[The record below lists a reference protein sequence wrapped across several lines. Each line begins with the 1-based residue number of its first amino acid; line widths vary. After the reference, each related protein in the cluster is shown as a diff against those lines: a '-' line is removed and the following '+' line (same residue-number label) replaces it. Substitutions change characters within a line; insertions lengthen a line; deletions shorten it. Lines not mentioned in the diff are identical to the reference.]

1 MRRMAFVSLVL
12 PLCLLSIT
20 RASAQ
25 EFDIPLRINMGGAEV
40 IDSNGELWLGDEG
53 VDADPLNI
61 RPNDLGG
68 AQAILNWANP
78 YPASLEALGFGRTA
92 EDLSIFRSI
101 RWDVGGDGEDWYM
114 ELPIPNGP
122 YEVNIYLCEAGGDGR
137 HYSISLED
145 EIVEEDVHSLAFPTG
160 EGIVPGQNVAG
171 VYSFEVEVI
180 DGSLSLGMLPPPAGT
195 PGAADINPI
204 LNGLEILSLD
214 PNFDPCEN
222 PDFGHCPGRLR
233 CEIPGQDLGPNHALG
248 GFAAQ
253 SSQGWGGVPERAIDG
268 NTDGMWA
275 AGTTTHTNGAPS
287 WWEVDLLDTFDIGTI
302 RLWNRLDCCS
312 ERLTNFTVSVFD
324 ENRDLTWEE
333 SFLTDNSRI
342 NGPYFTID
350 EVEAEGQYVRISMPE
365 AHLSLAEVQIYSGVI
380 EEDIAAVAEIS
391 WRAPRCVAPDGYQV
405 YRNDELILE
414 LPGDA
419 TGFEHEPDRRI
430 TTYRVEADN
439 GLGGE
444 AACAA
449 MTCTTFNNS
458 MPFDAPFR
466 INMGGP
472 QITDSEG
479 NVWLGDMGG
488 DPLNIRPN
496 FTGGSNEIL
505 AWSNPTFESIEAL
518 GFEVADADIFRSIR
532 WDNAGD
538 GDANDW
544 YMEIPVANG
553 IYEVYFYLCDASD
566 GRHYKISLEDEIV
579 EEDVHQLAFPTGE
592 GIAPGPNQVGVY
604 SYLAEV
610 EDESLSIG
618 MLPCRDCPGVA
629 DFNPILQ
636 GLAVLPTDPDA
647 DPCDN
652 PVFNARCARD
662 IVCEEAG
669 GEAAISWTA
678 SECFEA
684 VGYEVYRND
693 ELILE
698 LAGNETRF
706 EDIMETRINHY
717 RIETLVPEGVAAC
730 PPLTCSLGASI
741 PFDIPLRINM
751 AGPEIEDNNGNIWLG
766 DELGPGDALNIRP
779 RDADGTN
786 TIPNW
791 CAANP
796 DSIAALGF
804 DPFGPMVSALS
815 SIRWDVN
822 SLAGPFDIELAVP
835 DGEYWLNLYFFEC
848 CCDNR
853 HFQIFVEGELLAEDV
868 HRAAYADAL
877 GDVGRYSFEG
887 IEVTDG
893 SLSISF
899 VGIAGGD
906 VNAILSAIEVLPG
919 DFDPCDDENN
929 PGFGRCAGNVECLVD
944 GPNKAL
950 GKPATQSSQG
960 WGGTPDRAVDGN
972 TNGQWGGGS
981 VTHTDNPGSPSWWE
995 VDLLDTYDIG
1005 SIVLWNRLDC
1015 CSERLVDF
1023 TITIYDADRNMTFE
1037 EVGLDAQSLPSF
1049 TLEDI
1054 AASGQFVRVSMP
1066 GAYLSLAEVQVYE
1079 EEPGPSSIAVSWDP
1093 PACVEA
1099 LGYNVYRN
1107 DELLLELPAD
1117 ETSFED
1123 LPESRATVYAIETVL
1138 GAGQQPCE
1146 PLICTLTDI
1155 SLPFDV
1161 PLRINAGGRTVTDDE
1176 GRTWLGD
1183 PGLNAD
1189 ELGIRA
1195 DSLGGAQVVSNW
1207 CAADWLGMEDLGFD
1221 TEDPAI
1227 AEVLQSIRWDVGGDG
1242 IDWVMEFPV
1251 PDGTYTVNLYFIE
1264 CCCANRH
1271 FKAEIQGDLVIDD
1284 IHQDFITGVSGN
1296 SIEGVE
1302 VVDGIL
1308 QIALLPCLEPE
1319 CPGGVNG
1326 DALVSA
1332 IEILP
1337 ENVVLPPDEICDN
1350 GIDDDRDG
1358 RADCAD
1364 TDCAAAANCQPAPD
1378 EICDNGIDDDEDGA
1392 ADCDDTDC
1400 SEAANCQEPAGPT
1413 FVRGDANSD
1422 GSINLT
1428 DGVIPLLYLFSGGT
1442 APACLDATDTNDTG
1456 SIEITDAIIIFSWLF
1471 SGGAA
1476 PAEPS
1481 PLSPG
1486 YSSEECAGDPTDDGI
1501 GCDRSSPVCN

>member
-1 MRRMAFVSLVL
+1 MRHLAILSLVL
-12 PLCLLSIT
+12 PLCLLAIT
-20 RASAQ
+20 RSAAQ
-25 EFDIPLRINMGGAEV
+25 EFDVPLRINMGGPEIV
-40 IDSNGELWLGDEG
+40 DSNGNTWLADEG
-53 VDADPLNI
+53 VNADPLDI

-68 AQAILNWANP
+68 AEAIPAWANP
-78 YPASLEALGFGRTA
+78 DPASVAALGFGGTA
-92 EDLSIFRSI
+92 EDVNIFRSI
-101 RWDVGGDGEDWYM
+101 RWDIGGDADDWHM
-114 ELPIPNGP
+114 EIPIPDGE
-122 YEVNIYLCEAGGDGR
+122 YTVNFYLCEAGGDGR
-137 HYSISLED
+137 HYTLWLEE
-145 EIVEEDVHSLAFPTG
+145 EIVEEDAHSLAFPVG
-160 EGIVPGQNVAG
+160 EGIVPGQNIAG
-171 VYSFEVEVI
+171 RYSFETEVV
-180 DGSLSLGMLPPPAGT
+180 DGSLHIALTPPRAGF
-195 PGAADINPI
+195 PDENPI
-204 LNGLEILSLD
+204 LNALEILPLG
-214 PNFDPCEN
+214 FDPCDD
-222 PDFGHCPGRLR
+222 PTYGRCATGASCATIWERTDGGLD
-233 CEIPGQDLGPNHALG
+233 GVDLGENIALG
-248 GFAAQ
+248 GIATQ
-253 SSQGWGGVPERAIDG
+253 SSEGWGGAPGRAIDG
-268 NTDGMWA
+268 NTDGFWA
-275 AGTTTHTNGAPS
+275 TGTTTHTNGAPS
-287 WWEVDLLDTFDIGTI
+287 WWGVDLLDTYDIDTI

-312 ERLTNFTVSVFD
+312 ERLTNFTVEVIAADGSVNYQGD
-324 ENRDLTWEE
+324 
-333 SFLTDNSRI
+333 FLTDNSRLS
-342 NGPYFTID
+342 GPNFT
-350 EVEAEGQYVRISMPE
+350 VEGIAAEGQFVRISMPG
-365 AHLSLAEVQIYSGVI
+365 AYLSLAEVEIFSGGSADPFVPARSI
-380 EEDIAAVAEIS
+380 TWNAPACAA
-391 WRAPRCVAPDGYQV
+391 PQGYNV
-405 YRNDELILE
+405 FLGDELVLE
-414 LPGDA
+414 LPGDS
-419 TGFEHEPDRRI
+419 TGFVPTPDGAI
-430 TTYRVEADN
+430 TTYRIQTISAA
-439 GLGGE
+439 GE
-444 AACAA
+444 EPCTSD
-449 MTCTTFNNS
+449 MTCTYVTSGRTFE
-458 MPFDAPFR
+458 PPLR

-472 QITDSEG
+472 NHIDG
-479 NVWLGDMGG
+479 NGNLWVGDAGG
-488 DPLNIRPN
+488 DPLGIRPN
-496 FTGGSNEIL
+496 PLGGINEIL
-505 AWSNPTFESIEAL
+505 AWSNPTLESIEAL
-518 GFEVADADIFRSIR
+518 GFEPEDAAIFRSIR
-532 WDNAGD
+532 WDNVTD

-553 IYEVYFYLCDASD
+553 TYEVYFYLCDAGD
-566 GRHYKISLEDEIV
+566 GRHYKIALEDEVV

-592 GIAPGPNQVGVY
+592 GIVPGPNMVGVY
-604 SYLAEV
+604 FYLAEV

-618 MLPCRDCPGVA
+618 MLPCRDCPGVT
-629 DFNPILQ
+629 DSNPILQ
-636 GLAVLPTDPDA
+636 GLAVLPMDPDA
-647 DPCDN
+647 NPCDN
-652 PVFNARCARD
+652 PVFNGRCARG

-669 GEAAISWTA
+669 GEAAISWSA
-678 SECFEA
+678 SECFDA
-684 VGYEVYRND
+684 LGYEIYRND

-698 LAGNETRF
+698 LGGDETRF

-717 RIETLVPEGVAAC
+717 RIETLVPGGVAPC
-730 PPLTCSLGASI
+730 PPLTCTLGASI

-779 RDADGTN
+779 NDANGTN
-786 TIPNW
+786 TLPNW

-796 DSIAALGF
+796 ASIAAFGF
-804 DPFGPMVSALS
+804 DPLGPMASALS
-815 SIRWDVN
+815 SIRWDVD

-835 DGEYWLNLYFFEC
+835 DGEYWLNLFFFEC

-853 HFQIFVEGELLAEDV
+853 HFQVFVEGELLAEDV

-887 IEVTDG
+887 IAVNDG
-893 SLSISF
+893 SLSISL

-906 VNAILSAIEVLPG
+906 INAILSAIEVLPG

-929 PGFGRCAGNVECLVD
+929 PDFGRCAGNVQCLVD

-950 GKPATQSSQG
+950 GKPATQSSEG
-960 WGGTPDRAVDGN
+960 WGGNPNRATDGN

-1023 TITIYDADRNMTFE
+1023 TITLYDADRNVTFE

-1049 TLEDI
+1049 TLEDV

-1066 GAYLSLAEVQVYE
+1066 EAYLSLAEVQVYE

-1123 LPESRATVYAIETVL
+1123 MPESRATVYAIETVL

-1146 PLICTLTDI
+1146 PLICTLIDT

-1183 PGLNAD
+1183 PGLSAD
-1189 ELGIRA
+1189 KLGLRV
-1195 DSLGGAQVVSNW
+1195 DSLGGAQVVANW
-1207 CAADWLGMEDLGFD
+1207 CPADWVGMEDLGFD
-1221 TEDPAI
+1221 PEDPAM
-1227 AEVLQSIRWDVGGDG
+1227 AEVIQSIRWDVGADG

-1251 PDGTYTVNLYFIE
+1251 PDGNYTVNLYFIE

-1271 FKAEIQGDLVIDD
+1271 FNAEIQGQLVIED
-1284 IHQDFITGVSGN
+1284 IHQDLMGGVSGN
-1296 SIEGVE
+1296 SIEDVE
-1302 VVDGIL
+1302 VIDGFL
-1308 QIALLPCLEPE
+1308 QIALLPCLDPE

-1337 ENVVLPPDEICDN
+1337 TDLVPVPDEICDN
-1350 GIDDDRDG
+1350 GIDDDGDG
-1358 RADCAD
+1358 AVDCVD
-1364 TDCAAAANCQPAPD
+1364 RECPACPD
-1378 EICDNGIDDDEDGA
+1378 KAEICDNGTDDDDDGL
-1392 ADCDDTDC
+1392 ADCDDDDC
-1400 SEAANCQEPAGPT
+1400 ADAANCQEPAGPT

-1428 DGVIPLLYLFSGGT
+1428 DGVIPLLYLFSGGS
-1442 APACLDATDTNDTG
+1442 APTCLDSADANDTG
-1456 SIEITDAIIIFSWLF
+1456 SIEITDAIIVFSWLF

-1486 YSSEECAGDPTDDGI
+1486 YSAEECGGDPTDDGI
-1501 GCDRSSPVCN
+1501 GCDQPSPVCN

>member
-1 MRRMAFVSLVL
+1 MRHLAIVSLVF
-12 PLCLLSIT
+12 PACLLTIAP
-20 RASAQ
+20 ASAQ
-25 EFDIPLRINMGGAEV
+25 EFDIPLRINMGGAAV
-40 IDSNGELWLGDEG
+40 VDSNGNLWLGDEG

-68 AQAILNWANP
+68 AQAIPNWANP
-78 YPASLEALGFGRTA
+78 FPASVEALGFGRTA

-101 RWDVGGDGEDWYM
+101 RWDVGGDGQDWYM
-114 ELPIPNGP
+114 ELPVPNTV

-137 HYSISLED
+137 HYSISLEG

-160 EGIVPGQNVAG
+160 EGILPGQNVAG
-171 VYSFEVEVI
+171 VYSFEVEVT
-180 DGSLSLGMLPPPAGT
+180 DGSLTLGMLPPPAGT

-204 LNGLEILSLD
+204 LNGLEILPLD

-222 PDFGHCPGRLR
+222 PDFGHCPPGRLR
-233 CEIPGQDLGPNHALG
+233 CEIPGQNLGPNHALG
-248 GFAAQ
+248 GLAAQ

-268 NTDGMWA
+268 NTDGMWN
-275 AGTTTHTNGAPS
+275 AGTTTHTNGSPA
-287 WWEVDLLDTFDIGTI
+287 WWEVDLLDTYDIGTI

-312 ERLTNFTVSVFD
+312 ERLTNFTVSIFD
-324 ENRDLTWEE
+324 ADRNLTWEE
-333 SFLTDNSRI
+333 IFLPDNSRI
-342 NGPYFTID
+342 NGPNFTIN
-350 EVEAEGQYVRISMPE
+350 EVEAEGQFVRISMPG
-365 AHLSLAEVQIYSGVI
+365 AYLSLAEVQIYSGVI
-380 EEDIAAVAEIS
+380 EEAVAPVAQIS
-391 WRAPRCVAPDGYQV
+391 WRAPRCVAPAGYNV

-419 TGFEHEPDRRI
+419 IGFEHEPDRRV
-430 TTYRVEADN
+430 TNYRIETISAD
-439 GLGGE
+439 GGQ
-444 AACAA
+444 ACAP
-449 MTCTTFNNS
+449 MTCTAFNDS
-458 MPFDAPFR
+458 MPLEAPFR

-479 NVWLGDMGG
+479 NVWLGDSGG

-518 GFEVADADIFRSIR
+518 GFEVQDADIFRSIR

-566 GRHYKISLEDEIV
+566 GRHYKISLEDELV

-592 GIAPGPNQVGVY
+592 GILPGPNQVGVY
-604 SYLAEV
+604 SFLAEV

-636 GLAVLPTDPDA
+636 GLAVLPTDPNA

-652 PVFNARCARD
+652 PVFNPRCARD

-669 GEAAISWTA
+669 GEAAISWAA
-678 SECFEA
+678 SECFEP
-684 VGYEVYRND
+684 VGYQVFRND

-698 LAGNETRF
+698 LAGDETRF
-706 EDIMETRINHY
+706 EDIMESRVNLY
-717 RIETLVPEGVAAC
+717 RIETLVPEGVAPC
-730 PPLTCSLGASI
+730 PPLTCSLGSSI

-751 AGPEIEDNNGNIWLG
+751 AGPEVEDFNGNVWLG
-766 DELGPGDALNIRP
+766 DELGVGDALNIRP
-779 RDADGTN
+779 NDANGTN

-796 DSIAALGF
+796 ATIAELGF
-804 DPFGPMVSALS
+804 DPNGPMVSALS
-815 SIRWDVN
+815 SIRWDVDSLN
-822 SLAGPFDIELAVP
+822 SPFDIELAVP
-835 DGEYWLNLYFFEC
+835 DGDYWLNLFFFEC

-853 HFQIFVEGELLAEDV
+853 HFQIYVEEELLAEDV

-877 GDVGRYSFEG
+877 GDVGRYSFED

-893 SLSISF
+893 SLSIRF

-906 VNAILSAIEVLPG
+906 VNSILSAIEVLPG

-929 PGFGRCAGNVECLVD
+929 PDFGRCAGNVQCFVD

-950 GKPATQSSQG
+950 GKPASQSSEG
-960 WGGTPDRAVDGN
+960 WGGNPERAVDGN
-972 TNGQWGGGS
+972 TDGQWGAGTT
-981 VTHTDNPGSPSWWE
+981 THTNGAPSWWE
-995 VDLLDTYDIG
+995 VDLLDTYDITE
-1005 SIVLWNRLDC
+1005 IVLWNRLDC
-1015 CSERLVDF
+1015 CSERLTDF
-1023 TITIYDADRNMTFE
+1023 TITILDADGNVTFE
-1037 EVGLDAQSLPSF
+1037 EGGLDALSQATF
-1049 TLEDI
+1049 TLSDI
-1054 AASGQFVRVSMP
+1054 GASGQFVNISMP
-1066 GAYLSLAEVQVYE
+1066 GAYLSLAEVQVFE
-1079 EEPGPSSIAVSWDP
+1079 EDPEPSSVAVSWDP

-1099 LGYNVYRN
+1099 RGYNVYRN

-1117 ETSFED
+1117 TTSFED
-1123 LPESRATVYAIETVL
+1123 VPESRATVYHIETVVP
-1138 GAGQQPCE
+1138 AGEETCE
-1146 PLICTLTDI
+1146 PLVCTVTDTR
-1155 SLPFDV
+1155 LPFDV
-1161 PLRINAGGRTVTDDE
+1161 PLRINAGGRTVTDEE

-1183 PGLNAD
+1183 PGLNND
-1189 ELGIRA
+1189 VLGLRA
-1195 DSLGGAQVVSNW
+1195 DPLGGAQVVENW
-1207 CAADWLGMEDLGFD
+1207 CAADPFGLEELGFD
-1221 TEDPAI
+1221 PGDPATN
-1227 AEVLQSIRWDVGGDG
+1227 ELFQSIRWDVGADG
-1242 IDWVMEFPV
+1242 ISWIMEFPV
-1251 PDGTYTVNLYFIE
+1251 PDGNYTVNLYFIE
-1264 CCCANRH
+1264 CCCADRH
-1271 FKAEIQGDLVIDD
+1271 FKVEIQGELVIDD
-1284 IHQDFITGVSGN
+1284 IHQDLITGVSGN

-1302 VVDGIL
+1302 VFDGLL
-1308 QIALLPCLEPE
+1308 QIALLPCADPE

-1337 ENVVLPPDEICDN
+1337 EDLVLPPDEICDN

-1358 RADCAD
+1358 RADC
-1364 TDCAAAANCQPAPD
+1364 
-1378 EICDNGIDDDEDGA
+1378 
-1392 ADCDDTDC
+1392 DDTDC
-1400 SEAANCQEPAGPT
+1400 SETAQCQEPAEPT

-1428 DGVIPLLYLFSGGT
+1428 DGVVPLLYLFSGGA
-1442 APACLDATDTNDTG
+1442 APGCLDSADTNDTG
-1456 SIEITDAIIIFSWLF
+1456 SVEITDAIIIFSWLF

-1486 YSSEECAGDPTDDGI
+1486 YSAENCAEDPTDDGI
-1501 GCDRSSPVCN
+1501 GCDRPSPVCN